1 MRSALTLWDET
12 AEALRFFSRLSI
24 PPRRGA
30 PPPGT
35 APLGSALRRAPFA
48 GALLGLLSGLALA
61 LAAGLGAPA
70 QVAAWLAVGLSA
82 VVTGAMHEDG
92 LADVADGFGG
102 GFTRERR
109 LEIMRDSRIGA
120 FGAVALILS
129 FGLRAAA
136 LTALAA
142 APWRAVFALAAA
154 GAASR
159 AACLAP
165 LLLLPPARA
174 DGLGRAA
181 VPSGIEARE
190 IGAAA
195 LAFAAAP
202 LLAGFSLSACLL
214 AALLAGV
221 GVRALCVW
229 ADRMIGGQ
237 TGDVAGAAQQVAE
250 TTMLCVFSAALP

>member
-1 MRSALTLWDET
+1 MRRT
-12 AEALRFFSRLSI
+12 
-24 PPRRGA
+24 
-30 PPPGT
+30 
-35 APLGSALRRAPFA
+35 PFA
-48 GALLGLLSGLALA
+48 GALLGLLSGLVL
-61 LAAGLGAPA
+61 LAATRLGAPP
-70 QVAAWLAVGLSA
+70 QVAAWLALGLSA
-82 VVTGAMHEDG
+82 FLTGAMHEDG

-102 GFTRERR
+102 GFSRERR

-129 FGLRAAA
+129 FGLRVAA

-142 APWRAVFALAAA
+142 APWRALFVLVAA

-165 LLLLPPARA
+165 LLLLPPARG

-181 VPSGIEARE
+181 ALGRAEARE
-190 IGAAA
+190 VGVAA

-214 AALLAGV
+214 AALLAGFS
-221 GVRALCVW
+221 VRALCVW
-229 ADRMIGGQ
+229 AEQDDRGQ

-250 TTMLCVFSAALP
+250 ITMLCVFSAALA